1 MTKDEVCARIR
12 EIGIIPAIRV
22 ASYDDAHFATEAV
35 EKGGI
40 PIVEITMT
48 VPRAVELISHLVA
61 AHRNIVVGAGISRVN
76 AGTPAPAS

>member
-1 MTKDEVCARIR
+1 MWAIGCRRLKWENLYNDCGGRYKKMTKDQVCARIR

-35 EKGGI
+35 ESGGI

-48 VPRAVELISHLVA
+48 VPQRLS
-61 AHRNIVVGAGISRVN
+61 
-76 AGTPAPAS
+76 